1 MTSFKHIFRWDLDKT
16 YLRTDFSSFRALLRT
31 AFEKAEEKENV
42 PGAAALLRELRA
54 AGNHGIFFISGSP
67 REMRKVLE
75 SKFRMDG
82 VEIDGLILKPNLQ
95 NLLRG
100 RFRALREQVGYKLPA
115 LLESRAAADA
125 GTPETLFGDDSEA
138 DAFIYSL
145 YSDLLAGR
153 VGLDVLQEVLRRAG
167 VYRDDLDRTLGLMA
181 DLPCDDP
188 VRRIYIHLD
197 GRSPPAR
204 FDRYGRRVVPIFNY
218 FQAALVLF
226 SDGVLASASVIRVA
240 HEMVDRYGYQVG
252 QLANSLQDLVR
263 RGFLRRMVLPALAE
277 AVLTAGDLT
286 VPFGPAHKIVASFAD
301 RMRGLGARDRDAAAE
316 GPIDYLSALEEDV
329 RASRHEAPPRKKA
342 PRDAAESS

>member
-1 MTSFKHIFRWDLDKT
+1 MPSFKHIYRWDLDKT

-31 AFEKAEEKENV
+31 AFEKAEEKQNV
-42 PGAAALLRELRA
+42 PGTVALLRELRA
-54 AGNHGIFFISGSP
+54 GGQSGIFFISGSP
-67 REMRKVLE
+67 REMRRVIE

-82 VEIDGLILKPNLQ
+82 VEVDGLILKPNLQ

-115 LLESRAAADA
+115 LLEERSGVEA

-153 VGLDVLQEVLRRAG
+153 VGVDLLEEVLRRAG
-167 VYRDDLDRTLGLMA
+167 VYPDDLQRTL
-181 DLPCDDP
+181 DLTAAIVKDDP

-204 FDRYGRRVVPIFNY
+204 FNRYGRRVVPIYNY
-218 FQAALVLF
+218 FQGALVLF
-226 SDGVLASASVIRVA
+226 SDGVLGSGSVVRVA
-240 HEMVDRYGYQVG
+240 HEMVERYGYQLG
-252 QLANSLQDLVR
+252 ELANSLQDLVR
-263 RGFLRRMVLPALAE
+263 RGYLRRMVLPALAE

-286 VPFGPAHKIVASFAD
+286 LPFGPAHKILASFAE
-301 RMRGLGARDRDAAAE
+301 RMRGVGAREGEPAADR
-316 GPIDYLSALEEDV
+316 PIDYLSALAEDV
-329 RASRHEAPPRKKA
+329 HAGRAEGKRARGPEGSER
-342 PRDAAESS
+342 